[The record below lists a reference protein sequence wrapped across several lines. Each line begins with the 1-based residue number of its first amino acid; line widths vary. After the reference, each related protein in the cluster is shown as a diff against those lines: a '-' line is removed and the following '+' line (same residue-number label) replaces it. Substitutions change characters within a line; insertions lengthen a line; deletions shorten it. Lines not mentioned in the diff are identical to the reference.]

1 MYFVRTSANGVDVMV
16 GGGGV
21 AQKLCGPQDWR
32 NHYSFPRERQ
42 WLRVTLIINLQGPL
56 GQCKPW
62 KHHMQT
68 EPTMRVVVNY
78 RLLISTYNDEP

>member
-42 WLRVTLIINLQGPL
+42 
-56 GQCKPW
+56 
-62 KHHMQT
+62 
-68 EPTMRVVVNY
+68 
-78 RLLISTYNDEP
+78 